1 MNDDTQWDKGADA
14 GDTTYADGDTCDEP
28 QGDLVDDDEQVYDMS
43 VPQGQDEAGDDN
55 APIDIDDRDQAVR
68 LFCARWSRLR
78 AQLDPLTSA
87 VRGIRA
93 EQTAIRRD
101 LTAYMERTGARR
113 AIVYDRNGA
122 PIVAVRVDPK
132 RPTTSMAAEVLTA
145 AVYEHVTTQL
155 VEACA
160 EAAAQRAKKQADK
173 VAKANAVAARKAAR
187 AAAAA
192 ARPAKRRRRGG
203 AKSNLGE
210 EKDGAPSLTDTQK
223 DQCDVPADDQ
233 KATDAPDVDGKQA
246 KEDIAHVQT
255 HQCEDGPPLAE
266 ILGEAIVEAT
276 RVAQRHATK
285 DKVTLTVGRYDPGRD
300 DESSMHI
307 DDEEASMC
315 ESMVSQTTPAG
326 LPATLSTHRSY
337 SAWAAVDVPDEVC
350 ARATRYVELD
360 EVASGLR
367 DRMRPLET
375 ALESLTLDLP
385 PTTTEK
391 ASKRAQP
398 SARAL
403 DAAEKRQRH
412 EAFAPA
418 RDAVAHYLSEVRA
431 GKRGV
436 PVRFPDS
443 DALYRLRESVRT
455 RAGTVTRTDYRPLA
469 AGAVA
474 AAMAQIEVD
483 PATPYSAD
491 AALDLLDDVEFRNRL
506 FEAVTGSVAQHR
518 EHGTVRTRA
527 VSLVRVGGRA
537 PHEPTPSSDDTAA

>member
-1 MNDDTQWDKGADA
+1 MNDDAQWEEG
-14 GDTTYADGDTCDEP
+14 GDCAYTDSGPDGEP
-28 QGDLVDDDEQVYDMS
+28 HGDLVGDDEQVYDMGVS
-43 VPQGQDEAGDDN
+43 QGQDETGDDN
-55 APIDIDDRDQAVR
+55 APIDIGDRDQAVR

-101 LTAYMERTGARR
+101 LTAYMERAGTRR
-113 AIVYDRNGA
+113 AIVHDRDGA

-132 RPTTSMAAEVLTA
+132 QPTTSMATEVLTA

-203 AKSNLGE
+203 AKSNLEE
-210 EKDGAPSLTDTQK
+210 EKDDVPSSTDIQEDQSGAPVDG
-223 DQCDVPADDQ
+223 Q
-233 KATDAPDVDGKQA
+233 KATSAPDVDDKQA
-246 KEDIAHVQT
+246 KEDIAHAQK
-255 HQCEDGPPLAE
+255 HQCEGGPPLAE

-276 RVAQRHATK
+276 RVAQRRATK

-300 DESSMHI
+300 DESSMRM
-307 DDEEASMC
+307 DEEEGSVC
-315 ESMVSQTTPAG
+315 ESMANQAASESMPA
-326 LPATLSTHRSY
+326 PLSAHRTY
-337 SAWAAVDVPDEVC
+337 SAWAVVDVPDEVR
-350 ARATRYVELD
+350 AWATRYVELD
-360 EVASGLR
+360 EVTSGLR

-385 PTTTEK
+385 PATEK

-474 AAMAQIEVD
+474 AAMAQVEVD

-491 AALDLLDDVEFRNRL
+491 AALDLLDDAEFRNRL

-537 PHEPTPSSDDTAA
+537 PHEPTPPRDDTAA